1 MGDGSEYFDNPS
13 SKAFRVRL
21 KFLNNNFLQGV
32 TEDFMA
38 IQNLER
44 NADATIT
51 TTDQMFRQFEIYDP
65 QEQQLVV
72 RLVRLPQPRA
82 RPSEIAA
89 SVVSVERTL
98 AILDDFTVMDR
109 GPISIIIHNPIFADT
124 YIHAVPDSDSQ

>member
-21 KFLNNNFLQGV
+21 KFLNNNFLQGA

-44 NADATIT
+44 NADETIT

-65 QEQQLVV
+65 QEQQLMV
-72 RLVRLPQPRA
+72 RLYKRLYFA
-82 RPSEIAA
+82 
-89 SVVSVERTL
+89 
-98 AILDDFTVMDR
+98 TVK
-109 GPISIIIHNPIFADT
+109 
-124 YIHAVPDSDSQ
+124 